1 MELTIECKKR
11 AAGDKPKAVRR
22 SGNLPAVLYGH
33 DGTSSV
39 SLTVNTR
46 DAEALLRK
54 AVVNKTVVD
63 VKVPDMPWKG
73 KALLRE
79 VQTHPWKNKV
89 YHISF
94 FSIASQSEVEVSM
107 PLNFTGIA
115 KGVKDDGGVLD
126 TVITEMQLKCPPD
139 GIPETLD
146 INVSDLGIGDSLHVG
161 DLILPD
167 GVFAVDSPELLV
179 VSVLAGRTAEASE
192 TEEEEDNAI
201 ADVEAAAE

>member
-1 MELTIECKKR
+1 
-11 AAGDKPKAVRR
+11 
-22 SGNLPAVLYGH
+22 
-33 DGTSSV
+33 
-39 SLTVNTR
+39 

-63 VKVPDMPWKG
+63 VKVPDMPWNG

-107 PLNFTGIA
+107 PLNFTGVA

-126 TVITEMQLKCPPD
+126 TVLTEMQLKCPPD

-146 INVSDLGIGDSLHVG
+146 INVSDLGVGDSLHVG
-161 DLILPD
+161 DLVLPK
-167 GVFAVDSPELLV
+167 GVVAVGNPEQLV
-179 VSVLAGRTAEASE
+179 VSVLAGRTAEASDEETGAEE
-192 TEEEEDNAI
+192 TEV
-201 ADVEAAAE
+201 VEATAE

>member
-11 AAGDKPKAVRR
+11 AEGEKPKALRR
-22 SGNLPAVLYGH
+22 TGNLPAVLYGH
-33 DGTSSV
+33 DGTTSV
-39 SLTVNTR
+39 ALTVNTR

-63 VKVPDMPWKG
+63 VKVPDMPWNG

-107 PLNFTGIA
+107 PLNFTGVA

-126 TVITEMQLKCPPD
+126 TVLTEMQLKCPPD

-146 INVSDLGIGDSLHVG
+146 INVSDLGVGDSLHVD
-161 DLILPD
+161 DLILPK
-167 GVFAVDSPELLV
+167 GVVAVGSPDQLV
-179 VSVLAGRTAEASE
+179 VSVLAGRTAEASDEEAEAAE
-192 TEEEEDNAI
+192 TE
-201 ADVEAAAE
+201 VTEAAAE